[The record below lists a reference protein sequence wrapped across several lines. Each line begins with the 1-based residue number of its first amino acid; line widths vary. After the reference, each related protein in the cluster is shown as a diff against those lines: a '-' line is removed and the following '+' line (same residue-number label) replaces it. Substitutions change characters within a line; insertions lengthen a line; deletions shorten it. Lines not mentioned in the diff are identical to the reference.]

1 MNAGRP
7 SNGSPPPTL
16 STSDT
21 TNAAIDPVRLTFGS
35 KRANSS
41 CGNNRTKTRSLVKN
55 HKAWTLWT
63 FIARTVAS
71 APNRKIDDRMTR
83 FIWMTDSEGH
93 TRRFRQFQLS
103 IEPAERIDELK
114 LDVTAPMMAAS
125 PRRPM
130 ALGTAR
136 ANSSGIA
143 SAGVAWSRDTMSAGQ
158 GYANAA
164 IPISS
169 GGTVNPIVSTPARI
183 DWRFASRGVR
193 HDSTRWK

>member
-7 SNGSPPPTL
+7 SSGAPPPTL
-16 STSDT
+16 STNDA

-35 KRANSS
+35 KSANSS
-41 CGNNRTKTRSLVKN
+41 CGNSSTKTRSLVKN
-55 HKAWTLWT
+55 HRAWTLWT
-63 FIARTVAS
+63 FRARTVAS

-83 FIWMTDSEGH
+83 FIWTTDSDGQ

-103 IEPAERIDELK
+103 IEPADRIDELK
-114 LDVTAPMMAAS
+114 LDVTAPMIAAS

-130 ALGTAR
+130 ARGTAR

-143 SAGVAWSRDTMSAGQ
+143 SAGVAWSRDTRSAGH
-158 GYANAA
+158 GYAKAA

-169 GGTVNPIVSTPARI
+169 GGTVNAIVSTPARI
-183 DWRFASRGVR
+183 D
-193 HDSTRWK
+193 

>member
-16 STSDT
+16 STNDA
-21 TNAAIDPVRLTFGS
+21 TNAAIDPVRLAFGS
-35 KRANSS
+35 NSANSS

-55 HKAWTLWT
+55 HSAWTLWT
-63 FIARTVAS
+63 FSARTVAS

-83 FIWMTDSEGH
+83 FIWTTDREGQ

-103 IEPAERIDELK
+103 IDPAERIDELK
-114 LDVTAPMMAAS
+114 LDVTAPMIAAR
-125 PRRPM
+125 PRRPITG
-130 ALGTAR
+130 GTAR

-143 SAGVAWSRDTMSAGQ
+143 SAGVAWRRDTISAGQ
-158 GYANAA
+158 GYAKAA

-169 GGTVNPIVSTPARI
+169 GGTVNAIVSTPARI